1 MVSVSVHNSIKG
13 VFDEKIKQNRFESVH
28 VCIARKFQTQIWAT
42 EILKPPSNWVTG
54 SKRADIKD
62 MWKVI
67 MSKFWI

>member
-13 VFDEKIKQNRFESVH
+13 AFDEKIKQNRFVSVH
-28 VCIARKFQTQIWAT
+28 ICIARKFQTQIWAT
-42 EILKPPSNWVTG
+42 G

-62 MWKVI
+62 MWEVI